1 MSIFSIISL
10 FGGLALFLYG
20 MSMLSGSLEKASEGR
35 LEQILEKLTD
45 SIPKGVLLGAL
56 VTAAIQSSSA
66 TTVVVVGLVSAK
78 VLKLRQ
84 AIGVIMGANI
94 GTTITAH
101 ILRLTDLESSS
112 FLLTL
117 IKPTTLAP
125 LMAIVGVVLYMSAKR
140 DKHKEVGLMLLGF
153 GILFTGMF
161 QMEAAVRPLSESP
174 FFAQLFGTMK
184 NPVIGVL
191 TGALVTAVI
200 QSSSASVGILQA
212 LSTTGSITCAAAFP
226 IIMGQN
232 IGTCITALLASIGTS
247 RNAKRAA
254 FIHLSF
260 NITGTIL
267 FLTGIYTYQHFV
279 GIPFWDDP
287 ITKGGIADFHTIFNV
302 TATLIIMPFASLL
315 ERWAYVVIQKEEGE
329 DGLSD
334 ILAAL
339 DERLLVSPG
348 LALEHA
354 RSTLFHMI
362 DLTAENFDLARQ
374 MVLTGYDAKVAEKM
388 KLNEG
393 DVDTLQDKI
402 EDYVIKLSR
411 RSLSDKSSAD
421 VSELLH
427 MIGEFER
434 IADQCENVM
443 EASLM
448 LYNARGDVEFSASA
462 KEEMSTFISAVAEIL
477 STTARAYKE
486 QDVAL
491 ARRIEPLEQV
501 IDIIEEQ
508 LKLRHIERLRDG
520 RCSVDAA
527 FSFVE
532 TLSCLERISDHCSNV
547 GVFIITIQDGHKD
560 FDTHAYLHTLHKG
573 ETEEYT
579 RLYAA
584 YEKQY
589 LLPLTAER

>member
-1 MSIFSIISL
+1 
-10 FGGLALFLYG
+10 
-20 MSMLSGSLEKASEGR
+20 MLSGSLEKASEGR

-212 LSTTGSITCAAAFP
+212 LSTTGSITCAATFP

>member
-1 MSIFSIISL
+1 MSIFNVISL
-10 FGGLALFLYG
+10 LGGLALFLYG

-45 SIPKGVLLGAL
+45 SVPKGVLLGAL

-78 VLKLRQ
+78 ILKLRQ

-101 ILRLTDLESSS
+101 ILRLTDLESSN

-125 LMAIVGVVLYMSAKR
+125 IMAAVGVILFMGAKR
-140 DKHKEVGLMLLGF
+140 AKNKEIGLMLLGF

-174 FFAQLFGTMK
+174 VFAQLFATMK
-184 NPVIGVL
+184 NPIVGVL
-191 TGALVTAVI
+191 TGTLVTAVI

-212 LSTTGSITCAAAFP
+212 LSTTGSITCSAAFP

-232 IGTCITALLASIGTS
+232 IGTCITAILASIGTS

-254 FIHLSF
+254 FIHLAF
-260 NITGTIL
+260 NITGTAI
-267 FLTGIYTYQHFV
+267 FLTGIYSYQALV

-302 TATLIIMPFASLL
+302 TATLLIMPFASLL
-315 ERWAYVVIQKEEGE
+315 ERLAYCVIRREEGE

-334 ILAAL
+334 VLAAL

-348 LALEHA
+348 LAIEHA
-354 RSTLFHMI
+354 RSTLLHMI
-362 DLTAENFDLARQ
+362 DLTTENFALARQ
-374 MVLTGYDAKVAEKM
+374 LATGRYDAKIAEKM
-388 KLNEG
+388 KLNEA

-411 RSLSDKSSAD
+411 RSLTDKNSAD

-448 LYNARGDVEFSASA
+448 LYNAPGDLEFSPSG
-462 KEEMSTFISAVAEIL
+462 KEEMGIFISAVGDIL
-477 STTARAYKE
+477 STTVRAYKE

-491 ARRIEPLEQV
+491 ARRIEPLEEV

-573 ETEEYT
+573 ETEEYAQ
-579 RLYAA
+579 LYSA

-589 LLPLTAER
+589 LLPITAGH